1 MTFKRWLPTFL
12 AFPLGGLLAIETV
25 GSLDDPVSAAAG
37 GLLAGT
43 VIGAGQWLALRS
55 DGIGRRWV
63 AYTAAAMAAGTA
75 LAAAVTGAG
84 TELADLMLTGLAAG
98 AAVGAAQ
105 STLLGRGGRVSVAWT
120 AVTAA
125 SWPLGWLATWAVV
138 GFNAE
143 RGFYVFGA
151 SGALLVTVLT
161 GLALRRVAASA
172 TAAPTSVP
180 FPAPASA

>member
-25 GSLDDPVSAAAG
+25 GSLDDPLSAAAG
-37 GLLAGT
+37 GLLAGA

-55 DGIGRRWV
+55 RGIGRRWV

-84 TELADLMLTGLAAG
+84 TELEDLMFTGLLAG

-105 STLLGRGGRVSVAWT
+105 STLLARAGLASVAWT

-125 SWPLGWLATWAVV
+125 SWSLGWLTTWAYLTDI
-138 GFNAE
+138 E
-143 RGFYVFGA
+143 RGYYVFGA
-151 SGALLVTVLT
+151 GGALLVTVLT
-161 GLALRRVAASA
+161 GLALRRMLAAAGATNVVRPAAATSA
-172 TAAPTSVP
+172 
-180 FPAPASA
+180 